1 MGGDTRRGYHPVG
14 RILVV
19 WCFVLESLGALP
31 VVAIGTLLV
40 VGELKGRWLTRELY
54 VSPRH
59 QNQFHLHAETGVE
72 SSSALEYVGP
82 RTKLPVSGGA
92 KLDGYFF
99 KSGG

>member
-1 MGGDTRRGYHPVG
+1 MLCAGEPAEGAGLTLLAP
-14 RILVV
+14 
-19 WCFVLESLGALP
+19 ALP

-59 QNQFHLHAETGVE
+59 QNQFHLHAGTGPGM
-72 SSSALEYVGP
+72 SPSALEYVGP